1 MKRRVIIVGGGIAG
15 LTAALRLAERGIAV
29 TIFERDAVP
38 GGRIRTVRPA
48 ADLPPV
54 DWGQHLMIG
63 AYHAT
68 LKLADDIGSR
78 ATLMTAT
85 GATPFVE
92 RDGTHYPYRIAP
104 LPAPLHS
111 LPGILSLGHLP
122 LSTRLG
128 LGRAVAK
135 ALFAHRFDRATL
147 DTLTARKW
155 LSQSGQGERALNGF
169 WEAVVVSTLN
179 TPSHEASA
187 LPLATVLA
195 RGLFGKRRDALNILP
210 RTTFDE
216 SLIAPTV
223 RRITDLGGTVVTGR
237 RIVRLTVA
245 EGRCTGVIDDTGA
258 RHIADRCILTLAPW
272 DIGPFVADV
281 PHLERLRAVSK
292 QFVPS
297 PIVSVDLW
305 YDRPWFAHP
314 AATLIDGAF
323 HWIFSHPHEPDGYG
337 QRLSLVLSAAD
348 ELVTRDP
355 AAIATLA
362 ESELRDR
369 FPAARDATVLKHFVI
384 REPRATYR
392 SRPGLETHRPGPAT
406 ALPRLYLAGD
416 WCATGLPA
424 TIEGAVLSGEAAAR
438 AALDDTAHD

>member
-1 MKRRVIIVGGGIAG
+1 MDSPVIIIGGGIAG
-15 LTAALRLAERGIAV
+15 LTAALRCAERGLKVI
-29 TIFERDAVP
+29 IFERDAVP
-38 GGRIRTVRPA
+38 GGRIRAVRPA

-63 AYHAT
+63 AYRAT
-68 LKLADDIGSR
+68 LKLADDVGSR
-78 ATLMTAT
+78 GTLVTAT
-85 GATPFVE
+85 GATPFVD

-104 LPAPLHS
+104 LPSPLHT

-122 LSTRLG
+122 LSTRIG

-135 ALFAHRFDRATL
+135 ALFAHRFDRAAL
-147 DTLTARKW
+147 DTLTAREW
-155 LSQSGQGERALNGF
+155 LSQNGQGERALDGF

-216 SLIAPTV
+216 SLTTPAV
-223 RRITDLGGTVVTGR
+223 RRITDLGVTVVTGR
-237 RIVRLTVA
+237 RIVRLTLA
-245 EGRCTGVIDDTGA
+245 DGRLRGVIDDIGA
-258 RHIADRCILTLAPW
+258 QHDAATCIAALPPWELDPLIAGMPELAP
-272 DIGPFVADV
+272 
-281 PHLERLRAVSK
+281 LRMATTR
-292 QFVPS
+292 FRPS

-323 HWIFSHPHEPDGYG
+323 HWVFSHPHEPAGYG
-337 QRLSLVLSAAD
+337 QRLSLILSAAD
-348 ELVTRDP
+348 ELVTRDT

-362 ESELRDR
+362 QSELRDR
-369 FPAARDATVLKHFVI
+369 FPAARGATVLKRFVI

-392 SRPGLETHRPGPAT
+392 SRPGLETYRPGAAT
-406 ALPRLYLAGD
+406 ALPGLYLAGD

-424 TIEGAVLSGEAAAR
+424 TIEGAVLSGESAAR
-438 AALDDTAHD
+438 AIIEGKFE

>member
-1 MKRRVIIVGGGIAG
+1 MQPSVIIIGGGIAG
-15 LTAALRLAERGIAV
+15 LTAALRCAERGLKVIL
-29 TIFERDAVP
+29 FERDAVP

-68 LKLADDIGSR
+68 LKLADDVGSR
-78 ATLMTAT
+78 ETLVTAT
-85 GATPFVE
+85 GATPFVDH
-92 RDGTHYPYRIAP
+92 DGTQYPYRIAP
-104 LPAPLHS
+104 LPAPLHT

-122 LSTRLG
+122 LSTRIG

-135 ALFAHRFDRATL
+135 ALFAHRFDRAAL
-147 DTLTARKW
+147 DTLTAREW
-155 LSQSGQGERALNGF
+155 LSRNGQEERALNGF

-179 TPSHEASA
+179 TPAHEASA

-195 RGLFGKRRDALNILP
+195 RGLFGRRRDALNILP

-216 SLIAPTV
+216 SLTVPAV
-223 RRITDLGGTVVTGR
+223 RRIGENGGHIITGR
-237 RIVRLTVA
+237 RIVRLTVT

-258 RHIADRCILTLAPW
+258 RHTADRCILTLPSW
-272 DIGPFVADV
+272 DIGPFIADI
-281 PHLERLRAVSK
+281 PQLERLRAVSK

-323 HWIFSHPHEPDGYG
+323 HWIFSHPHEPAGYG

-348 ELVTRDP
+348 ELVTRDT
-355 AAIATLA
+355 AAITTLA

-369 FPAARDATVLKHFVI
+369 FPAARGAKVLKRFVI

-392 SRPGLETHRPGPAT
+392 SRPGLETHRPGAAT
-406 ALPRLYLAGD
+406 ALPGLYLAGD

-424 TIEGAVLSGEAAAR
+424 TIEGAVLSGESAAR
-438 AALDDTAHD
+438 AIIEGKFE

>member
-1 MKRRVIIVGGGIAG
+1 MGSPVIIIGGGIAG
-15 LTAALRLAERGIAV
+15 LTAALRCAERGLKV
-29 TIFERDAVP
+29 LLFERDAVP

-48 ADLPPV
+48 PDLPPV

-78 ATLMTAT
+78 GTLVTAT
-85 GATPFVE
+85 GATPFVD
-92 RDGTHYPYRIAP
+92 RDGTRYPYRIAP
-104 LPAPLHS
+104 LPSPFHT

-122 LSTRLG
+122 FSARIG

-135 ALFAHRFDRATL
+135 ALFAHRFDRAAL
-147 DTLTARKW
+147 DTLTAREW
-155 LSQSGQGERALNGF
+155 LSRNGQSERALDGF

-210 RTTFDE
+210 RTTLDE
-216 SLIAPTV
+216 SLVAPTV
-223 RRITDLGGTVVTGR
+223 RRIIEAGGTVATGR
-237 RIVRLTVA
+237 RIVRMVIA
-245 EGRCTGVIDDTGA
+245 EGRLRGVIDDSGTQHNA
-258 RHIADRCILTLAPW
+258 AVCIAALPPWELAPL
-272 DIGPFVADV
+272 IAGTPE
-281 PHLERLRAVSK
+281 LSSLRMAAAR
-292 QFVPS
+292 FRPS
-297 PIVSVDLW
+297 PIISVDLW

-323 HWIFSHPHEPDGYG
+323 HWIFSHPHEPAGYG

-348 ELVTRDP
+348 ELVTRDT

-369 FPAARDATVLKHFVI
+369 FPATRDAKVLKHFVI

-392 SRPGLETHRPGPAT
+392 SRPGLETHRPGAAT
-406 ALPRLYLAGD
+406 ALPGLYLAGD

-424 TIEGAVLSGEAAAR
+424 TIEGAVLSGESATR
-438 AALDDTAHD
+438 AIIEGKFE